1 MPGAR
6 PAVMPC
12 LAADSTPAGGG
23 NAASP
28 FFSPGLQLH
37 LALSTHSLAH
47 GVQDLTTQPQGPSL
61 PTYPVLMAGGYPT
74 TSDPSNLTCAYV
86 VSEQCAKSVGP
97 KGEPQAPAGQGIT
110 NHIFACVR
118 GPTWDPQLSHLH
130 CAKFEMPGEEPMQVE
145 VRGAP
150 QAAGTA
156 TTAVA
161 GSPAP
166 AAAGVADLGGNTLG
180 VARPAAARAT
190 AADIV
195 DHVGDVQMQEAA
207 GLGDAAAAAGGAS
220 GPHSGALPQL
230 PALVAGGS
238 NRAAA
243 AALRAALQQQPSSQ
257 QRVTARGL
265 SGVQPAACVGGP
277 LAAGPHP
284 AGAGLAGVQQQHS
297 GAPAPLPPLIQRA
310 AAGQDQEQTAVMRRY
325 LAELAELNLQRQQRL
340 QQQQQQQELQR
351 QGQSPRPRT
360 GSQVMVLATLGGQ
373 DGAGGGAGR
382 AASRRGQRVD
392 IVDHVGDVQ
401 MQEAAGVGDAAAAAG
416 GASGPPA
423 VASPSLLA
431 LVAGGSTRAAAAPL
445 RAERQQ
451 QPSSQQRVAT
461 GGLSG
466 GQPSAGVGGPPA
478 AGRRTADAGP
488 AGGQQQP
495 SGAPAPQLPFDQRA
509 AARQDQ
515 QLTAAMQRYLAHK
528 ADLHLQQQRRVQQQQ
543 QQEQQCQVQP
553 PRPRTGS
560 RFEVLATLGGQDGAG
575 DGAATAAPGRGRRV
589 QPAAHA
595 PPPPPQQQPCSKG
608 RGGPAQLPQQRAGRL
623 GGGLPPPQDGDS
635 SPPRV
640 PTGRPAGG
648 QQAGGGSGSG
658 RQGGGAGQAVPQ
670 PPPQLHDEFTGW
682 WRLYSA
688 QPADTPLPSD
698 VTEQLD
704 DAAQQ
709 VQTAYM
715 DYVLLDART
724 LRSAKR
730 GPADPGGAGGPS
742 RRQRQH
748 RSRSTSSLMSLGSA
762 PLRPG
767 GASSGAASMSTSSG
781 GAPPS
786 QGGGRRGKRH
796 ISNSN
801 RNRHGAAVAGGGS

>member
-61 PTYPVLMAGGYPT
+61 PTYPVLLVGATTGLPEGEQLSSAGVREVTSAALSVLDTMCRQGNQPQLLQGHSLHSTGHPSCTLAGLAFSRRATSASKAAFTAELMRKSPLAVPLQRGQAVLTVHVPVDTRPIIPGTYTVTVKMVGGPVWGAFRGRTDLVLQAGGYPT

-118 GPTWDPQLSHLH
+118 GPVWDPQLSHLH

-180 VARPAAARAT
+180 VARPAAAMAT

-220 GPHSGALPQL
+220 GP
-230 PALVAGGS
+230 
-238 NRAAA
+238 
-243 AALRAALQQQPSSQ
+243 
-257 QRVTARGL
+257 
-265 SGVQPAACVGGP
+265 
-277 LAAGPHP
+277 
-284 AGAGLAGVQQQHS
+284 
-297 GAPAPLPPLIQRA
+297 
-310 AAGQDQEQTAVMRRY
+310 
-325 LAELAELNLQRQQRL
+325 
-340 QQQQQQQELQR
+340 
-351 QGQSPRPRT
+351 
-360 GSQVMVLATLGGQ
+360 
-373 DGAGGGAGR
+373 
-382 AASRRGQRVD
+382 
-392 IVDHVGDVQ
+392 
-401 MQEAAGVGDAAAAAG
+401 
-416 GASGPPA
+416 PA

-431 LVAGGSTRAAAAPL
+431 LMAGGSTRAAAAPL

-451 QPSSQQRVAT
+451 QPSSQQRVAA

-478 AGRRTADAGP
+478 ARRRTADAGP
-488 AGGQQQP
+488 AGVQQQP
-495 SGAPAPQLPFDQRA
+495 SGAPVPQLPFDQRA
-509 AARQDQ
+509 AASEAEYGAVSLTRDTCVAIGSDLVTHQNRCADVQ
-515 QLTAAMQRYLAHK
+515 GFEWAQLGH
-528 ADLHLQQQRRVQQQQ
+528 D
-543 QQEQQCQVQP
+543 
-553 PRPRTGS
+553 
-560 RFEVLATLGGQDGAG
+560 TLGGRLLAYLRDQGATVP
-575 DGAATAAPGRGRRV
+575 DWAVCRV
-589 QPAAHA
+589 P
-595 PPPPPQQQPCSKG
+595 
-608 RGGPAQLPQQRAGRL
+608 AGR
-623 GGGLPPPQDGDS
+623 
-635 SPPRV
+635 
-640 PTGRPAGG
+640 T
-648 QQAGGGSGSG
+648 
-658 RQGGGAGQAVPQ
+658 AVLA
-670 PPPQLHDEFTGW
+670 QLHDEFTGW

-704 DAAQQ
+704 DTAQQ

-724 LRSAKR
+724 LRSSKR
-730 GPADPGGAGGPS
+730 GPADPGGASGPS